1 MTIIFKILQRA
12 EWKATG
18 SSPLSRLLKN
28 NVSFFL
34 KSLIKIHVSDILLIT
49 SADYRSSVVDY

>member
-12 EWKATG
+12 KWKAMG

-28 NVSFFL
+28 VSFFE
-34 KSLIKIHVSDILLIT
+34 KFNKNTRAYYVRRMS
-49 SADYRSSVVDY
+49 